1 MSAVTLHGKQGK
13 LRHRRAQPCLAARC
27 VAAQVLYPCAPH
39 VLCSSTRWSHLLYC
53 NSREIT
59 ASQLKKRQQE
69 IQVCI

>member
-1 MSAVTLHGKQGK
+1 MSAVTLHGKQRK

-39 VLCSSTRWSHLLYC
+39 VLCSSTRWSHLYC